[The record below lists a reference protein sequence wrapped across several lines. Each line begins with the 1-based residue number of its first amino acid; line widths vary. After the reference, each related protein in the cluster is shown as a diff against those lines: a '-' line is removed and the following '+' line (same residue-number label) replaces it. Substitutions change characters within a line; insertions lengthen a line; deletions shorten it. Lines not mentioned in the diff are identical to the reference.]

1 MEHYNKKE
9 RYETPETDII
19 EFETADVIT
28 GSDELPFVPIS

>member
-1 MEHYNKKE
+1 MELYNMKE

-28 GSDELPFVPIS
+28 ESGELPTVLFP